1 MTTQQFRKA
10 HLGLILLGAFVVVLG
25 AYTRLTDSGL
35 GCPDW
40 PGCYGKLLVP
50 NQLNVSGFDAAK
62 AWAEMIHRYVA
73 GFLGLG
79 IFTWAF
85 LSIKQNPR
93 QHTPYFL
100 VLLVILQAAF
110 GAWTVTWKLH
120 PLAVMPHLMGGM
132 TITSLL
138 WLNYLPQPKKH
149 NLHFMTKTLWLTALA
164 CVIGQCI
171 VGGWTSAN
179 YAALICPD
187 FPTCQGGWPLVQWQD
202 ATNLQLPIG
211 QNHEGGLLGMSARIS
226 IHMLHRYLGF
236 MTGIVMLSL
245 VCWSLYHYRSLPIK
259 RATLILLCTFTLQAL
274 LGALNVLWALP
285 LSTATLHN
293 GIALGTIMAM
303 IYFYN
308 QAKVHG

>member
-1 MTTQQFRKA
+1 MTSDQLKKMQLYLVI
-10 HLGLILLGAFVVVLG
+10 LGSFVVVLG

-50 NQLNVSGFDAAK
+50 NKLAVSGFDAAK

-79 IFTWAF
+79 IFAWAF
-85 LSIKQNPR
+85 LTIRQQSKQII
-93 QHTPYFL
+93 PYVL
-100 VLLVILQAAF
+100 VFLVILQAAF

-138 WLNYLPQPKKH
+138 WFSYLHKPKQQKIH
-149 NLHFMTKTLWLTALA
+149 LTTQILWSFALC

-187 FPTCQGGWPLVQWQD
+187 FPTCQGSWPLIQWHE
-202 ATNLQLPIG
+202 ASNLQLPIG
-211 QNHEGGLLGMSARIS
+211 QNHEGGLLGMTARIS
-226 IHMLHRYLGF
+226 IHMLHRYMGF
-236 MTGIVMLSL
+236 ITGVVMSSL
-245 VCWSLYHYRSLPIK
+245 VIWSLYHYRIK
-259 RATLILLCTFTLQAL
+259 AIQKATLLLLGAFLLQAL

-285 LSTATLHN
+285 LSIATLHN
-293 GIALGTIMAM
+293 GIALATILAM
-303 IYFYN
+303 IYYFQ
-308 QAKVHG
+308 QAKIHG